1 MANTNQLPLDVLE
14 VVAQQIGARL
24 GNFSH
29 NNTLFPTE
37 SLSNEQPPVNLG
49 ETFEVWSLPPDALE
63 EIAKGVDLSAVAR
76 QTGIWHHQIRSN
88 NEARSFARSKP
99 LGATADS
106 WSLRELF
113 VSPLAEHMSQA
124 IDWVEASVPANIE
137 VRYLNLP
144 HHQVD
149 AFWLIAQ
156 PGGTDFKEWNNKI
169 VIIRAGVSSALN
181 SLDVLGSPDF
191 FAVLEQEDRGG
202 GLRHNKGAIEMATKK
217 AAKKSTK
224 GAGKKRAKKGLGG
237 PKTGG
242 GAFGGSKRSGA
253 YGAKKAAKK
262 R

>member
-29 NNTLFPTE
+29 NETLFPTDA
-37 SLSNEQPPVNLG
+37 LSEEQPAVDLG

-76 QTGIWHHQIRSN
+76 QTGIWHHQIRTN
-88 NEARSFARSKP
+88 NVAQSFARSKP

-113 VSPLAEHMSQA
+113 VSPLAEHMGKA
-124 IDWVEASVPANIE
+124 IDWVEANVPANTE

-144 HHQVD
+144 QHQVD
-149 AFWLIAQ
+149 AFWLLAQ
-156 PGGTDFKEWNNKI
+156 SDGPDFKEWNNKI

-181 SLDVLGSPDF
+181 PLDVLSSPDF
-191 FAVLEQEDRGG
+191 FGVLEKEDRGG
-202 GLRHNKGAIEMATKK
+202 GLRHSKGAIEMATKK
-217 AAKKSTK
+217 AAKKGSK
-224 GAGKKRAKKGLGG
+224 KSAGKKGFGG
-237 PKTGG
+237 SKTGG
-242 GAFGGSKRSGA
+242 GAFGGSKRGA
-253 YGAKKAAKK
+253 SGAKKAAKK